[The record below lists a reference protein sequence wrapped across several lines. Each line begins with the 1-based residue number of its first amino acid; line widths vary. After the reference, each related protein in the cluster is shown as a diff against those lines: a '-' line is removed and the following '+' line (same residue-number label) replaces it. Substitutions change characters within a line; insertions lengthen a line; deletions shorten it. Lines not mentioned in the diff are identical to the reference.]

1 MPVDRRVKDGERLL
15 IGFAVLAIILAVAVP
30 AMAAGGKG
38 HDRIGPNVIGY
49 DIVHFP
55 AKGGKP
61 GRPGG
66 GGDDPPSTPPELRYV
81 LLPGGWGTK
90 GAPSTVTY
98 VVEDPG
104 IAGAVDTV
112 VAGFNVWNAASGTN
126 FMFGG
131 TQDVNVNAEFSAP
144 NTLHTVSWAL
154 LTGSWSNALAV
165 TRIWIEETG
174 TPNGVWDPG
183 EPIIGND
190 MAFNTKY
197 KWAVAEDAPKG
208 KWYDIQ
214 NVAGH
219 EAGHFV
225 GLDDQFQWAEQTM
238 YGSAGSKQTNKRSL
252 EAGDIAGAR
261 ALYGLP

>member
-1 MPVDRRVKDGERLL
+1 MVKRLL
-15 IGFAVLAIILAVAVP
+15 IGFAVLAIILAVTVP

-112 VAGFNVWNAASGTN
+112 VAASTSGTPLRASTSC
-126 FMFGG
+126 FGG

-144 NTLHTVSWAL
+144 NTLHTVFLGPANRVL
-154 LTGSWSNALAV
+154 EQ
-165 TRIWIEETG
+165 R
-174 TPNGVWDPG
+174 PG
-183 EPIIGND
+183 GD
-190 MAFNTKY
+190 Q
-197 KWAVAEDAPKG
+197 D
-208 KWYDIQ
+208 
-214 NVAGH
+214 
-219 EAGHFV
+219 
-225 GLDDQFQWAEQTM
+225 LDRRNRHPQRRLRP
-238 YGSAGSKQTNKRSL
+238 G
-252 EAGDIAGAR
+252 R
-261 ALYGLP
+261 AHHRQRYGL